1 MQNDEAIDQEDD
13 DYDFE
18 EIMRIVNDDKKI
30 VIKYE
35 DIE

>member
-1 MQNDEAIDQEDD
+1 MQNDEDIDQEDD

>member
-1 MQNDEAIDQEDD
+1 MQKDEAIDQEDD

-18 EIMRIVNDDKKI
+18 EIIRIVNDDKKI